1 MTFPKGVIEVLSIGI
16 DEEGMLYIATKMEDQ
31 DTLDLLED
39 AFDVMSEKLPADPFT
54 LQ

>member
-1 MTFPKGVIEVLSIGI
+1 MKFPDGVVEALSIGI

-39 AFDVMSEKLPADPFT
+39 AFDIMSEKLPAEQFT